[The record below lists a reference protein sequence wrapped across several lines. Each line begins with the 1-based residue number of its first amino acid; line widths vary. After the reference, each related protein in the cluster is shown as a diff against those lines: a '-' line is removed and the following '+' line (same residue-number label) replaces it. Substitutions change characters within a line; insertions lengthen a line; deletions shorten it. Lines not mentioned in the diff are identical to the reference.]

1 MSKYECLICKKS
13 SSQKGHHD
21 VHLTSSDH
29 KQKCEIFK
37 LKLETKTY
45 DELIKEYP
53 RFKNINNGISDDD
66 ILLEG
71 GGEGVNIDAVD
82 AEKQIK
88 SDIIQRIIKSMTI
101 GKMENISNDQHF
113 ITNKYILKEWIHDVH
128 NFLRNSGAGY
138 GMKPL
143 NIFSLFYGLMRLEE
157 YDMLDQ
163 FKLNDEKMSFSHLV
177 KLSNESKSEGE
188 GKLSELLRIIRN
200 PVDGILDKLYGTSD
214 DHPLRDTLF
223 YEIPK
228 HITGSTFA
236 ELIVKIN
243 EIKNI
248 EKQSNLQLSGK
259 VYEYFIGRDES
270 AISALGAFFTDRPI
284 PRLIFNKILKIELNE
299 DNKVPS
305 MIDPFSGSGGMITEY
320 ISKINKEF
328 KDVVDWSENTDSINH
343 YDMNEDVVKI
353 SGLEIMCLTKT
364 KMELEET
371 TNSFKCSF
379 DGKKFML
386 VISNPP
392 YGGDS
397 FNSDLIK
404 TESELIK
411 EINKEIKKDKNNE
424 PLKQQKKNL
433 ENKIKE
439 IKNQHSENIVSIKNS
454 SQRIKDYAKKHK
466 LIGTCKEIVSMILFM
481 DLLEENGTA
490 CIVMKQGFF
499 FDKSKQYV
507 TLRKH
512 LLKHFNVSKIIKI
525 PEGSFENTNCV
536 TSIIVF
542 HKNGP
547 TKEIEFSDLIVN
559 EYSKNSFKINEN
571 GFMEMTESQGDIKNV
586 DYRVVGEGSKN
597 YDKNPVPLDKIKN
610 NDIISFDICDYGN
623 FILKENEET
632 AISINTFDVIDINH
646 TNEIETL
653 RDTFYDLNIGCIEK
667 NKIIKHKTILTRDK
681 LKNNHFLKVG
691 DIIIS
696 GCRPN
701 SDKTRLITQLDI
713 DSGYTTDIRKVK
725 VKEEYKDK
733 YPSIYV
739 YAILYQIIGEKSGKG
754 MPRNNAERMFT
765 KSTSYPT
772 IKLEMFRLV
781 DLPLHKD
788 DKKIDEWTTKLGNV
802 YDNDMK
808 NFKKYSKE
816 LFNEIISEFTL
827 FSE

>member
-1 MSKYECLICKKS
+1 MGKEYNCKICDKRSQQKS
-13 SSQKGHHD
+13 HHD
-21 VHLTSSDH
+21 AHLESEGH
-29 KQKCEIFK
+29 KDKRK
-37 LKLETKTY
+37 
-45 DELIKEYP
+45 IKELELGQLN
-53 RFKNINNGISDDD
+53 FIINKGIKMNDEEKNNYIND
-66 ILLEG
+66 LL
-71 GGEGVNIDAVD
+71 
-82 AEKQIK
+82 Q
-88 SDIIQRIIKSMTI
+88 
-101 GKMENISNDQHF
+101 KMENSKPTEGDSVN
-113 ITNKYILKEWIHDVH
+113 ITNKYQLKEWIHDVH

-157 YDMLDQ
+157 YGMLDQ
-163 FKLNDEKMSFSHLV
+163 FELNDKKMNFSNLV
-177 KLSNESKSEGE
+177 KLSNEYKSEGDE
-188 GKLSELLRIIRN
+188 KLIEELYDIIRD
-200 PVDGILDKLYGTSD
+200 PVSGILEKLYGTSD
-214 DHPLRDTLF
+214 NHPLRDTLF

-228 HITGSTFA
+228 HITGEIFA

-284 PRLIFNKILKIELNE
+284 PRLVYDKILLIELNE

-305 MIDPFSGSGGMITEY
+305 MIDPFSGSGGFITEY
-320 ISKINKEF
+320 ISKINEKF
-328 KDVVDWSENTDSINH
+328 TVDWSKNTDSINH

-353 SGLEIMCLTKT
+353 SGLETMCLTKM
-364 KMELEET
+364 KMKLKDT
-371 TNSFKCSF
+371 TNSFTCEF
-379 DGKKFML
+379 DGKKYML

-404 TESELIK
+404 HQIELL
-411 EINKEIKKDKNNE
+411 KEIKKYLKNDNNNE
-424 PLKQQKKNL
+424 PLKQQKKKL
-433 ENKIKE
+433 EDEMNQIR
-439 IKNQHSENIVSIKNS
+439 NQHSENIVSIKNS
-454 SQRIKDYAKKHK
+454 SQRIKDYAKEHK

-559 EYSKNSFKINEN
+559 EYSENVFEIDEN
-571 GFMEMTESQGDIKNV
+571 GFMNMKESQGDIDCV
-586 DYRVVGEGSKN
+586 DYRVVKSI
-597 YDKNPVPLDKIKN
+597 PIDKIED

-632 AISINTFDVIDINH
+632 AISINTLDVIDINH
-646 TNEIETL
+646 TNEIETSI
-653 RDTFYDLNIGCIEK
+653 DTFYDLNIGCIEK

-701 SDKTRLITQLDI
+701 SDKTRLITQSDI
-713 DSGYTTDIRKVK
+713 DSGYTTGISKVK
-725 VKEEYKDK
+725 VKDEYMDK
-733 YPSIYV
+733 YPTIYI

-754 MPRNNAERMFT
+754 LPRNNAERMFT

-781 DLPLHKD
+781 NLPLHKD
-788 DKKIDEWTTKLGNV
+788 DKKIKEWTTKLSSV

>member
-1 MSKYECLICKKS
+1 
-13 SSQKGHHD
+13 
-21 VHLTSSDH
+21 
-29 KQKCEIFK
+29 
-37 LKLETKTY
+37 LKLETKTH
-45 DELIKEYP
+45 DELICEYP

-71 GGEGVNIDAVD
+71 GGEQENIDAVEY
-82 AEKQIK
+82 AENQNKI
-88 SDIIQRIIKSMTI
+88 DIIERIIQSMTT
-101 GKMENISNDQHF
+101 GKMEMNTVSNKHQ
-113 ITNKYILKEWIHDVH
+113 LREWIHDTH

-143 NIFSLFYGLMRLEE
+143 NLFILFYGLMRLEE
-157 YDMLDQ
+157 YGMLSHED
-163 FKLNDEKMSFSHLV
+163 FKELNDEKFQFSNLV
-177 KLSNESKSEGE
+177 KLVNESKSEGE
-188 GKLSELLRIIRN
+188 DKLSELYKIIRGD
-200 PVDGILDKLYGTSD
+200 DGILDKLHGTHEN
-214 DHPLRDTLF
+214 HPLRDTLF

-228 HITGSTFA
+228 HIGSPTFA
-236 ELIVKIN
+236 ELITRIN

-284 PRLIFNKILKIELNE
+284 PRLVFDKILIIDLTE
-299 DNKVPS
+299 DKKVPT
-305 MIDPFSGSGGMITEY
+305 MIDPFGGSGGFVTEY
-320 ISKINKEF
+320 ISKINKDF
-328 KDVVDWSENTDSINH
+328 KDVDWSENTDSINH
-343 YDMNEDVVKI
+343 YDMNDDVVKI

-364 KMELEET
+364 KMKMKET
-371 TNSFKCSF
+371 INSFLNEF
-379 DGKKFML
+379 DNKKFMY

-397 FNSDLIK
+397 FNS
-404 TESELIK
+404 ELIK
-411 EINKEIKKDKNNE
+411 PKNDLLNEINNALKNDK
-424 PLKQQKKNL
+424 
-433 ENKIKE
+433 
-439 IKNQHSENIVSIKNS
+439 KNQHLKCQKKKLEDEIKQVKKQHSKNIVSIENS
-454 SQRIKDYAKKHK
+454 SQRIKNYAKKYD

-512 LLKHFNVSKIIKI
+512 LLKYFNVSEVIKI

-536 TSIIVF
+536 TSLIVF

-559 EYSKNSFKINEN
+559 EYSENKFVINEN
-571 GFMEMTESQGDIKNV
+571 GYMEMTESQGDINEV
-586 DYRVVGEGSKN
+586 DYRVVKSVPISKIEG
-597 YDKNPVPLDKIKN
+597 
-610 NDIISFDICDYGN
+610 NDIVSLDICDYGN
-623 FILKENEET
+623 FILKENEDT
-632 AISINTFDVIDINH
+632 AISINTEEVIDINH
-646 TNEIETL
+646 VNEIETS

-667 NKIIKHKTILTRDK
+667 NKIIKHKTLLTKDK
-681 LKNNHFLKVG
+681 LKKNHFLKVG

-701 SDKTRLITQLDI
+701 SDKTRLITQSDI
-713 DSGYTTDIRKVK
+713 DSGYTTGISKVK
-725 VKEEYKDK
+725 VKDEYKDK
-733 YPSIYV
+733 YPPIYI
-739 YAILYQIIGEKSGKG
+739 YAILYEIIGEKSVKG
-754 MPRNNAERMFT
+754 GSRNNAERMFA

-772 IKLEMFRLV
+772 IKLEMFHHI

-788 DKKIDEWTTKLGNV
+788 NQKIDEWTTKLSSV

-816 LFNEIISEFTL
+816 LFSEIISEFTL

>member
-37 LKLETKTY
+37 LKLENKTY

-53 RFKNINNGISDDD
+53 RFKNINNGIDDD

-71 GGEGVNIDAVD
+71 GGEVD
-82 AEKQIK
+82 TVEHAEKKIK
-88 SDIIQRIIKSMTI
+88 FDIIERIIRSMTI
-101 GKMENISNDQHF
+101 GKMEMNK
-113 ITNKYILKEWIHDVH
+113 ITNKYQLKEWIHEVH

-163 FKLNDEKMSFSHLV
+163 FELNDEKMKFSNLV
-177 KLSNESKSEGE
+177 KLSIESKSEGE
-188 GKLSELLRIIRN
+188 DKLSELYKIIRGN
-200 PVDGILDKLYGTSD
+200 DDGILDKLYGKTD
-214 DHPLRDTLF
+214 NHPLRDTLF

-228 HITGSTFA
+228 HISMDIFA
-236 ELIVKIN
+236 ELIIKIN

-248 EKQSNLQLSGK
+248 EQQSNLQLSGK

-284 PRLIFNKILKIELNE
+284 PRLIYNKILKIELNE
-299 DNKVPS
+299 DNKVPTT
-305 MIDPFSGSGGMITEY
+305 IDPFSGSGGMITEY

-328 KDVVDWSENTDSINH
+328 KDVVNWSENKDSINH

-353 SGLEIMCLTKT
+353 SALEIMCLTKM
-364 KMELEET
+364 KMKLEET
-371 TNSFKCSF
+371 TNSFRNEFK
-379 DGKKFML
+379 KNKFML
-386 VISNPP
+386 VVSNPP

-397 FNSDLIK
+397 FNSELIK
-404 TESELIK
+404 TQNELL
-411 EINKEIKKDKNNE
+411 NEIKKHLKNDKNDIH
-424 PLKQQKKNL
+424 LKGQKKQL
-433 ENKIKE
+433 EDE
-439 IKNQHSENIVSIKNS
+439 IKQIRNQHSENIVSVKNS
-454 SQRIKDYAKKHK
+454 SQRIKDYAKKHN

-481 DLLEENGTA
+481 DLLEEKGTA

-512 LLKHFNVSKIIKI
+512 LLKYFNVSKVIKI

-559 EYSKNSFKINEN
+559 EYSENKFVINEN
-571 GFMEMTESQGDIKNV
+571 GFMEMTESQGDIDYV
-586 DYRVVGEGSKN
+586 DYRVVKS
-597 YDKNPVPLDKIKN
+597 VPLDRIEE
-610 NDIISFDICDYGN
+610 NDIVSFDICDYGN

-632 AISINTFDVIDINH
+632 AISINTLDVIDINH
-646 TNEIETL
+646 TNEIETS

-701 SDKTRLITQLDI
+701 SDKTRLITQSDI
-713 DSGYTTDIRKVK
+713 DSGFTTGISKVK
-725 VKEEYKDK
+725 VKDEYKDK
-733 YPSIYV
+733 YPPIYV
-739 YAILYQIIGEKSGKG
+739 YAILYQIIGEKSTKG
-754 MPRNNAERMFT
+754 SPRNNAERMFT

-788 DKKIDEWTTKLGNV
+788 DKKIEEWTTKLSNV
-802 YDNDMK
+802 YDNDMIS
-808 NFKKYSKE
+808 FKRLSKE